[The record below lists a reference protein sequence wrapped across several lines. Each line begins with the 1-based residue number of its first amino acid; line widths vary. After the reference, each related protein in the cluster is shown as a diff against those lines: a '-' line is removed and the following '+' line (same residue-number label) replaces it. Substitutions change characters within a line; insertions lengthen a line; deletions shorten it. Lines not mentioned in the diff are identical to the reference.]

1 MLGSISDELG
11 ALLEPIRLL
20 ILDVDG
26 VLTDG
31 RLVYSATG
39 EVVKQFCARDGLG
52 IKLLLAG
59 GIEVAVLTGRRSDMV
74 TARCR
79 ELGMRGDLVLQGVAD
94 KAAGLDQLERL
105 VQVEDHQVA
114 AMGDDLPDLPLLV
127 RAGFS
132 ACPAEAAPQ
141 VAERCRHRCSAAGG
155 RGAVRE
161 VAELLLE
168 AQGRWGELVS
178 PWLDGGSPPSEG
190 GAR

>member
-1 MLGSISDELG
+1 MPRPMPAELGS
-11 ALLEPIRLL
+11 LLEPIRLL

-79 ELGMRGDLVLQGVAD
+79 DLGMRDDLVLQGVAD

-105 VQVEDHQVA
+105 ARVEDHQVA
-114 AMGDDLPDLPLLV
+114 AVGDDLPDLPLLM

-141 VAERCRHRCSAAGG
+141 VIERCRHRCAAAGG

-161 VAELLLE
+161 VAELLLV
-168 AQGRWGELVS
+168 AQGRWQELVS
-178 PWLDGGSPPSEG
+178 PWLEGGSPPSWG
-190 GAR
+190 GAG